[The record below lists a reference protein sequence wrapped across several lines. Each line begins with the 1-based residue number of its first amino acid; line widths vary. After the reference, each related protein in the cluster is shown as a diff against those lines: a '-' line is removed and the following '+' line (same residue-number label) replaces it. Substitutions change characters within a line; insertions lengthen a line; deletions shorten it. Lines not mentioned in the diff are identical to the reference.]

1 VPEKPSLSPA
11 GARILLIEDDPHL
24 GAQMDTQLRGA
35 GYSIRWLRDG
45 AEAPDLDEQFD
56 LVLLDLMLPTSYGLD
71 VLKDL
76 RVRSEVPVIIVT
88 ARGDPAEKVRSFQ
101 LGADDYVTK
110 PFWPEE
116 LLARVRARLRRP
128 RLERAGELVV
138 GDLCIEPAERRVRL
152 RGEVIPCTP
161 RVRPF
166 LAPGSWITRSIASTT
181 ATNNERW
188 TFTCRACGESSAR
201 SASRRSGAS
210 ATASRCL
217 RAIADER
224 VPQCPILPVSP
235 HEASRSARRRRGHR
249 YAARAGGL
257 RGGDRILPATRARVR
272 FRKLHPG
279 DRRP

>member
-11 GARILLIEDDPHL
+11 SARILLIEDDPHL

-45 AEAPDLDEQFD
+45 AEAPDIDERFD

-128 RLERAGELVV
+128 RLERADELVV

-161 RVRPF
+161 AEFEILVALCRR
-166 LAPGSWITRSIASTT
+166 AGT
-181 ATNNERW
+181 AI
-188 TFTCRACGESSAR
+188 
-201 SASRRSGAS
+201 SRTWLVDHALDREHDGDEQR
-210 ATASRCL
+210 TLDVHVSRL
-217 RAIADER
+217 RRKLGKECIETVWGIGYR
-224 VPQCPILPVSP
+224 VPLPS
-235 HEASRSARRRRGHR
+235 SHR
-249 YAARAGGL
+249 
-257 RGGDRILPATRARVR
+257 
-272 FRKLHPG
+272 
-279 DRRP
+279 